1 VPGPGRPASRCGRGS
16 GAGNTESEVA
26 AVRRLLVALLS
37 VVLLIVAPSATA
49 SAQTAT
55 TKLPNSIA
63 AIGDSVTQAAD
74 VCCWYG
80 DHPANSWSTGNASW
94 DGVSSHYE
102 RIRRANPTITGRSYN
117 DAVSGAKMSDAA
129 GQAASAVGQGADY
142 VTILMGANDL
152 CTPTV
157 ESMTPIDTFRTLVQ
171 QALAALHA
179 GLPRRSHV
187 FVSSIPDVYQLW
199 NIYHTDS
206 TAQFVWDVANICQ
219 SLLSPDRTEA
229 QRGQVRE
236 RNIAFNAVLQEE
248 CARYSR
254 CKFDDNAVFEYQFTR
269 SDVTTLDYFHPNLT
283 GQSRLAALTWSR
295 SWWS

>member
-1 VPGPGRPASRCGRGS
+1 
-16 GAGNTESEVA
+16 
-26 AVRRLLVALLS
+26 VRRLLVALLS

-80 DHPANSWSTGNASW
+80 DHPANSWSTGNAGW
-94 DGVSSHYE
+94 DGISSHYE
-102 RIRRANPTITGRSYN
+102 RIRQANPTITGRNYN
-117 DAVSGAKMSDAA
+117 DAVSGARMSDAT
-129 GQAASAVGQGADY
+129 GQAARAVGQAADY

-157 ESMTPIDTFRTLVQ
+157 ESMTPVDTFRSQFQ
-171 QALAALHA
+171 QALAALDS

-199 NIYHTDS
+199 EIYHTS
-206 TAQFVWDVANICQ
+206 ATAQFVWDVADICQ
-219 SLLSPDRTEA
+219 SLLSPNRTDA
-229 QRGQVRE
+229 QRKHVRE
-236 RNIAFNAVLQEE
+236 RNVAFNTVLQQE
-248 CARYSR
+248 CAKYSR
-254 CKFDDNAVFEYQFTR
+254 CKFDDNAVFCYQFSR
-269 SDVTTLDYFHPNLT
+269 SDVTTLDYFHPSLT
-283 GQSRLAALTWSR
+283 GQSRLAALTWTR